1 MSDRRARGDAARGGA
16 PAATPFL
23 EVRDLWKAFD
33 MGTKSI
39 EVLRGLSWSLE
50 RGAQVSVVGA
60 SGVGKSTLLQVLG
73 TLDAPSRG
81 QILYDGVDVTAMAP
95 AELAN
100 FRNRSVGFVFQFH
113 HLLPEFSAVENVAMP
128 QLIRRVDRSAA
139 MREATAML
147 DRVGLSQRRT
157 HRPTEMSG
165 GELQRVALA
174 RALVMKPEMLLAD
187 EPTGNLD
194 PDTGQAVYELLFEL
208 NREMNIALVLV
219 THDQRLARRMP
230 ERYLLADGTLRRLAE
245 QEQAFRAEDERD

>member
-1 MSDRRARGDAARGGA
+1 MSRTHSRSAAPRGGA
-16 PAATPFL
+16 GPDKPFL
-23 EVRDLWKAFD
+23 EVEDLWKVFE
-33 MGTKSI
+33 MGTKRI
-39 EVLRGLSWSLE
+39 EVLRGLNWSLP

-73 TLDAPSRG
+73 TIDSPSRG
-81 QILYDGVDVTAMAP
+81 RIRYDGVDVTAMSP
-95 AELAN
+95 AQVAS

-113 HLLPEFSAVENVAMP
+113 HLLPEFSAEENVAMP
-128 QLIRRVDRSAA
+128 QLIRRTDRATA
-139 MREATAML
+139 LKEARAML
-147 DRVGLSQRRT
+147 DRVGLSPRRN
-157 HRPTEMSG
+157 HRPAEMSG

-174 RALVMKPEMLLAD
+174 RALIMKPELLLAD

-245 QEQAFRAEDERD
+245 QEQAFRAEDKRD